1 MGQPLLPSFR
11 HQSGN
16 KGSLKNLEKRMPREG
31 IWKSGF
37 PNMLLVLLPWSW
49 GSWGGMPSCLHALL
63 RVAFLEEECGRK
75 RRGTGDNRDPEGK
88 RQFRAAPWKTN
99 KCTCSLGA
107 EKIGIAGNTGRFVF
121 FLSPPRSLAATKHVE
136 PQHFRSH
143 RQEPTLGFC
152 LPTSQVLLW
161 EILKKVTFKT
171 TFAPVFCEKV
181 HQVHQA
187 NSIAK

>member
-11 HQSGN
+11 QSGN
-16 KGSLKNLEKRMPREG
+16 KGSLKNLEKRMPMEG
-31 IWKSGF
+31 VRKSGF
-37 PNMLLVLLPWSW
+37 PSTLLVLLPW
-49 GSWGGMPSCLHALL
+49 GSWGGMASCLHTLPKQL
-63 RVAFLEEECGRK
+63 HIEEECGRK

-88 RQFRAAPWKTN
+88 REFRAAPWKTN

-107 EKIGIAGNTGRFVF
+107 KKIGIAGNTGRFVF
-121 FLSPPRSLAATKHVE
+121 FLSPPHSLTATKHAE

-143 RQEPTLGFC
+143 RQDPTLRFC
-152 LPTSQVLLW
+152 LPSSQVLLW

-171 TFAPVFCEKV
+171 TFAPVFCESANV
-181 HQVHQA
+181 A